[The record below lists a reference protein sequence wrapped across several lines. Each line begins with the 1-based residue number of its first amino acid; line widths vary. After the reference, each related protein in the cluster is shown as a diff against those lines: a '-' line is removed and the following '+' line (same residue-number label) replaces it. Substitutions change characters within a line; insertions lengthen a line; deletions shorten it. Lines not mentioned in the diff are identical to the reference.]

1 MKIAFLV
8 GSFPS
13 LTETFILNQITGLLD
28 RGHNVDIFATV
39 SKDEKAVQSEILKYN
54 LLLKT
59 HYRYNLKGAFQA
71 GLDISARKF
80 GKLCRTLN
88 FLKYGSN
95 ASQLRLLFDSLHL
108 LGNGPYDIVHSHF
121 ATKNILGPQLK
132 NAGIIKG
139 KLVSTFYGYDI
150 TGFIKK
156 NGKNIYNILFK
167 EADLI
172 TVIVKQWKK
181 KLIDLGCDPEKII
194 IHRIGIDLK
203 KFKMRNSENGPVS
216 RILSI
221 ARFVEKKGIE
231 YGIRAFA
238 KVNRKNPSTTYKI
251 VGEGRLGKKLKLL
264 VDNLGIKEK
273 INFLGPR
280 NQNEIIEIIKKSDIF
295 LAPSVTA
302 RNGDQEGTPVVLMEA
317 MACGLPVVSTFHGGI
332 PELVRDG
339 VSGFLVEER
348 DSEALADK
356 IELLINNPGLR
367 RDFGENGRKDV
378 LEKFNSNK
386 LNDDLVN
393 IYNGLLRESKNNES
407 FSNSRN
413 IQ

>member
-8 GSFPS
+8 GNFPS

-28 RGHNVDIFATV
+28 RGQHVDIFAT
-39 SKDEKAVQSEILKYN
+39 SGKYKDIVQSEVLKYN

-59 HYRYNLKGAFQA
+59 HYRYNLKGTFRS
-71 GLDISARKF
+71 GFDISVRNFRK
-80 GKLCRTLN
+80 LLRTLN

-95 ASQLRLLFDSLHL
+95 ASRFRLFFDSLHL

-156 NGKNIYNILFK
+156 NGKDIYDILFK

-172 TVIVKQWKK
+172 TVIVKHWKK
-181 KLIDLGCDPEKII
+181 KLIDLGCDPEKITTQ
-194 IHRIGIDLK
+194 RIGIK
-203 KFKMRNSENGPVS
+203 AEKFKVRNTQNGSAS

-231 YGIRAFA
+231 YGLRAFA
-238 KVNRKNPSTTYKI
+238 KVNRKNPGVTYKI
-251 VGEGRLGKKLKLL
+251 VGEGPLKNKLKLL
-264 VDNLGIKEK
+264 VDRLGIKEK
-273 INFLGPR
+273 VNFLGPR

-317 MACGLPVVSTFHGGI
+317 MASGIPVVSTLHGGI
-332 PELVRDG
+332 PELVQNE
-339 VSGFLVEER
+339 VSGFLVDER
-348 DSEALADK
+348 NAEALADK
-356 IELLINNPGLR
+356 IDILLQNPKLR
-367 RDFGENGRKDV
+367 RNFGENGRKNV

-393 IYNGLLRESKNNES
+393 IYQGLLRENKKNES
-407 FSNSRN
+407 FSYSCD

>member
-1 MKIAFLV
+1 MKIAFLL

-28 RGHNVDIFATV
+28 RGQHVDIFATS
-39 SKDEKAVQSEILKYN
+39 SKDKNIVQSEVLKYN

-59 HYRYNLKGAFQA
+59 HYRYNLKGAF
-71 GLDISARKF
+71 GSGFDISVRKF
-80 GKLCRTLN
+80 RKPFRTLN

-95 ASQLRLLFDSLHL
+95 ACQLRLFFDSLHL
-108 LGNGPYDIVHSHF
+108 LENGPYDIVHSHF

-172 TVIVKQWKK
+172 TVIVKRWKK

-194 IHRIGIDLK
+194 IHRIGINPE
-203 KFKMRNSENGPVS
+203 KFKVRNSENGPVS

-238 KVNRKNPSTTYKI
+238 KVNRKNPGVTYEI
-251 VGEGRLGKKLKLL
+251 VGEGPLKNKLKLL
-264 VDNLGIKEK
+264 VDRLEIKEK
-273 INFLGPR
+273 VNFLSPR
-280 NQNEIIEIIKKSDIF
+280 NQNEIIKIIKKSDIF

-317 MACGLPVVSTFHGGI
+317 MASGLPVVSTFHGGI
-332 PELVRDG
+332 PELVQDG
-339 VSGFLVEER
+339 VSGFLVDER
-348 DSEALADK
+348 NSEALADK
-356 IELLINNPGLR
+356 IEILTHNPNLG
-367 RDFGENGRKDV
+367 RDFGENGRKDIF
-378 LEKFNSNK
+378 EKFNSNK
-386 LNDDLVN
+386 LNDSLVN
-393 IYNGLLRESKNNES
+393 IYQGLLRESKK
-407 FSNSRN
+407 
-413 IQ
+413 Q